1 MYFMSALCKG
11 DWETASHYT
20 LNFTLFEAVTQLAA
34 PSRQCHVDFD
44 LFSSVKEYEQLHY
57 VYKQTIL
64 FVYFC
69 PSAEYMTALVLSRRP
84 FICHNFTFNLR
95 VCERERKHGGRW
107 VCWRLQKL
115 LQIAFRGRSWGNRAH
130 TAELKIMAVC
140 SCETSGLCKHDW
152 LICVYENVD
161 KTIK

>member
-1 MYFMSALCKG
+1 MYFMSAVCKG

-95 VCERERKHGGRW
+95 VWERERG
-107 VCWRLQKL
+107 
-115 LQIAFRGRSWGNRAH
+115 S
-130 TAELKIMAVC
+130 MAADGC
-140 SCETSGLCKHDW
+140 AGDSKSCCK
-152 LICVYENVD
+152 
-161 KTIK
+161 